1 MNRIAYMALKNIVFV
16 PKWFYNI
23 CKMGKTNIYT
33 EKAKYEYLRN
43 IVKTINKSAAITV
56 EVQGVENIP
65 EKDGFLVS
73 PNHQGLFDML
83 ALIDACPNPLG
94 VVIKK
99 EASNIILVK
108 QVIRFLNGIYID
120 RADIKESM
128 KVILKV
134 SEYIKGGRNFVI
146 FPEGTRSRNG
156 NNILDF
162 KPGSFKGAVK
172 AGAPIVPVALIDS
185 FKPFDISSIDKVTV
199 KVRFLPPIYKE
210 QYMGL
215 KTSDIAHIV
224 HDSIKK
230 EINENI

>member
-83 ALIDACPNPLG
+83 APIDACPNPLG

-99 EASNIILVK
+99 KLLILY
-108 QVIRFLNGIYID
+108 L
-120 RADIKESM
+120 
-128 KVILKV
+128 
-134 SEYIKGGRNFVI
+134 
-146 FPEGTRSRNG
+146 
-156 NNILDF
+156 
-162 KPGSFKGAVK
+162 
-172 AGAPIVPVALIDS
+172 
-185 FKPFDISSIDKVTV
+185 
-199 KVRFLPPIYKE
+199 
-210 QYMGL
+210 
-215 KTSDIAHIV
+215 
-224 HDSIKK
+224 
-230 EINENI
+230 